1 MLLHP
6 VDGKVSDLIGAV
18 ALVAFTASIHLD
30 EVRVV
35 VAALTWKDFP
45 IIKSGWVGAQMPF
58 ANHGRVVSSVTK
70 DFGEGG
76 LLSVKPIAI
85 AQESIEVTMLAC
97 QDAGSG
103 GAAN

>member
-1 MLLHP
+1 
-6 VDGKVSDLIGAV
+6 
-18 ALVAFTASIHLD
+18 
-30 EVRVV
+30 
-35 VAALTWKDFP
+35 
-45 IIKSGWVGAQMPF
+45 MPF
-58 ANHGRVVSSVTK
+58 ANHGRVVSSVTQ

-97 QDAGSG
+97 QDTGSG